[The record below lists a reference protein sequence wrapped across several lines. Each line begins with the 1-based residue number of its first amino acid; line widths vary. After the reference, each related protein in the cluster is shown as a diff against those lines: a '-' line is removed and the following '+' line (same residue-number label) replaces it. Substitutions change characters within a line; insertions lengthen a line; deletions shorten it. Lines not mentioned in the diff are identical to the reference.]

1 MMDKKNNLFFSLD
14 ELIWNNSF
22 RQWVL
27 SPDPAADILW
37 NNWMMR
43 HPEKQALVNEA
54 RTIILSLTVQE
65 PMLSDESK
73 NREIQQI
80 LHKLKDNPEPSYLKY
95 FNRPGSYKT
104 YPNLILAALFLIII
118 SAGLYYVFRQNSIP
132 ASVPNLELAKRTAG
146 NLSEKLNRS
155 GLPQMVLLSDGS
167 RIVLDKNA
175 GISYPPSFNN
185 STEREV
191 YLTGSA
197 FFDIAKNPSKPF
209 LVYTNGLITKV
220 LGTKFWIHSTDAE
233 KKVSVEVVSG
243 MVSVYS
249 FITNNSHEK
258 ANGKKINSLI
268 LTPNQ
273 RANYSGEDKTLVAAL
288 VENPVIVSPRQIDFR
303 YEDTPID
310 SVFKSIQTG
319 YGIEIIYDEKSLA
332 KRTFTATL
340 GAETLYEKMDIICK
354 ALGCRYEIIDGKIVV
369 YSNVQ

>member
-1 MMDKKNNLFFSLD
+1 MDKKNEMFFSLD

-27 SPDPAADILW
+27 TPDPAADIFW

-65 PMLSDESK
+65 PVLPDESK
-73 NREIQQI
+73 NREIQHI
-80 LHKLKDNPEPSYLKY
+80 LHMLKDKPEPSIRKY
-95 FNRPGSYKT
+95 FNRPGAYRKYQT
-104 YPNLILAALFLIII
+104 FMLAALFLIII
-118 SAGLYYVFRQNSIP
+118 SAGLYTIFRQNNIP
-132 ASVPNLELAKRTAG
+132 ASIPNQELAKQAAG
-146 NLSEKLNRS
+146 NLLEKLNRS
-155 GLPQMVLLSDGS
+155 GLPQTVLLPDGS

-175 GISYPPSFNN
+175 GISYPASFNN
-185 STEREV
+185 RFEREV

-197 FFDIAKNPSKPF
+197 FFDVAKNPSKPF

-220 LGTKFWIHSTDAE
+220 LGTKFWIHSSDAE
-233 KKVSVEVVSG
+233 KKVSVEVISG

-249 FITNNSHEK
+249 FIINNSHEK

-273 RANYSGEDKTLVAAL
+273 KANYSGEDKTLVAAI

-319 YGIEIIYDEKSLA
+319 YGIEIIYDEKSLS